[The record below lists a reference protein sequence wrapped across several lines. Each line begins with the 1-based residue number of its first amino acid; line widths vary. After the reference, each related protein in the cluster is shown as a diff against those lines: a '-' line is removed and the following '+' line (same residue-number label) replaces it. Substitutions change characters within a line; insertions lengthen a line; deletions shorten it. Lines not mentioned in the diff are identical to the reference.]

1 MNILITSV
9 GRRSYLV
16 TYFRDALRKAS
27 VQGEIHVSN
36 SSPISPAF
44 RLADKTVVTPI
55 VYSDD
60 YIPFLLEYC
69 QVNNIDAVIS
79 LFDVDLPVLAKN
91 RRKFEEINVK
101 LVVSETQV
109 VDICNDKWKSY
120 QFLKGIGINTP
131 ESWLELEDVLYAIK
145 GKKASWPLIVKPR
158 WGIGSIGI
166 HEVIDENELRTC
178 YKIVQREINDTHLK
192 YESAV
197 SSQRVVIQEYIEGEE
212 YGLDV
217 INDLEG
223 NYRTTIVKRKYG
235 MQSGETDC
243 AKIVEAPDI
252 VEISKKIACRFRHYG
267 NLDVDVIKKDSK
279 FIVIDMNARFG
290 GGYPFSHIAGVDLP
304 LAIVMWLQG
313 AEVKDDILKA
323 ENDVFAQKDISI
335 IKY

>member
-79 LFDVDLPVLAKN
+79 LFDVDLPVLVKN
-91 RRKFEEINVK
+91 RRKFE
-101 LVVSETQV
+101 
-109 VDICNDKWKSY
+109 
-120 QFLKGIGINTP
+120 
-131 ESWLELEDVLYAIK
+131 
-145 GKKASWPLIVKPR
+145 
-158 WGIGSIGI
+158 
-166 HEVIDENELRTC
+166 
-178 YKIVQREINDTHLK
+178 EINDTHLK